1 MSEIKHTPVT
11 DDTFIMGYKVGAGLY
26 GTRAEAEK
34 AIRRGEGSSWIPL
47 YRENHAASDLL
58 EALRELLTCVELEN
72 TDGVDEDRIDAAQD
86 AARAVI
92 AKVTGSQS

>member
-34 AIRRGEGSSWIPL
+34 AIRRGEDSSWIPL
-47 YRENHAASDLL
+47 YRKNHAAPELL

-72 TDGVDEDRIDAAQD
+72 TDGVDEERIDAAEC
-86 AARAVI
+86 AARVVI
-92 AKVTGSQS
+92 AKATGNQS